1 MKGTAGRR
9 GCGGVGIDVEGLGRG
24 TKRKRQVQGQGQGD
38 DWKGTRV
45 VGNLTLRYT

>member
-1 MKGTAGRR
+1 MAGRR

-24 TKRKRQVQGQGQGD
+24 TGRKRQDQGQGD

-45 VGNLTLRYT
+45 VGNLTLL